1 MVSSTSFKIISS
13 VPSTYF
19 LHVQF
24 QKHYV
29 INVITQF
36 YIGLILRFESISRLS
51 NNLDIEG

>member
-13 VPSTYF
+13 VLSTYF

-51 NNLDIEG
+51 NDLDIEG